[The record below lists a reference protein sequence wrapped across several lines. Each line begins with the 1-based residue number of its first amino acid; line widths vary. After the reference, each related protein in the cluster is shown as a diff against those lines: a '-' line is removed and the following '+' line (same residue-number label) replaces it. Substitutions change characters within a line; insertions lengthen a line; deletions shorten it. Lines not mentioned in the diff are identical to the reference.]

1 MFSLKDMAAVVILK
15 PPNVNRTSVF
25 LMPQGFYVGC
35 QVPIDACIV
44 GNKDSALCTL
54 KYCLGKAYLIRVK
67 FL

>member
-44 GNKDSALCTL
+44 GNKDSAFLQQVYNL
-54 KYCLGKAYLIRVK
+54 KLFAL
-67 FL
+67 

>member
-1 MFSLKDMAAVVILK
+1 MFSLKDVAAVVILK

-44 GNKDSALCTL
+44 GNKDSA
-54 KYCLGKAYLIRVK
+54 
-67 FL
+67 FLQQVYNFKLFAL